1 MIADADYQVLAR
13 KWRPQ
18 RFDEM
23 SGQEHVVR
31 TLRNAVAGGRVA
43 HAYLFCGP
51 RGVGKTTAAR
61 LLARCLNCE
70 KGPTP
75 DPCGECQAC
84 REIALGSS
92 VDVAEIDGASNN
104 GVDDVRAIRENARY
118 LPSRDRYK
126 IYIID
131 EVHMLSQAAFNALL
145 KTLEEPPP
153 HVKFIFATTELH
165 KVPETIVSRCQL
177 HTFRRIPLAQVA
189 AKLEEV
195 SKAEGFGIDT
205 EGLGLIARQAE
216 GGMRDALS
224 LLDQV
229 VSSCGKNPKPEEIAE
244 ALGAVD
250 RRAVVAL
257 ARALVARDAAALV
270 RLLGE
275 QYDRGN
281 EPRRVGEAL
290 CRELRQVVVCK
301 AVGAP
306 PAELP
311 DHEQRDVEA
320 LAKDADGAQLARLF
334 DLVHGAL
341 AELGR
346 AFEPQL
352 ALEVALLKGI
362 FLAPGSEVS
371 ELLARAEALTR
382 GGVAAGALSRPGPV
396 PASVPAP
403 RESPRPPPL
412 AGEKEK
418 GSPSQPPIHLG
429 ERSAEGA
436 ARRERAGGAKD
447 DPSLSPLDRLAALVK
462 TAVAQSPRIG
472 TALKNGRLK
481 DLRPGELT
489 LCYPAGD
496 FRAALLAAE
505 RGAVEALLA
514 AHFGAPTRLVIRE
527 GEEAGAEPSLAE
539 REARGTA
546 ERNAQVKAAALSS
559 DAVKDALRLLGGEV
573 EEVRVLD
580 PTGRK

>member
-1 MIADADYQVLAR
+1 MTASTDYQVLAR

-31 TLRNAVAGGRVA
+31 TLKNAVAGNRVA

-61 LLARCLNCE
+61 LLARCLDCE
-70 KGPTP
+70 KGPSP
-75 DPCGECQAC
+75 EPCGACQPC
-84 REIALGSS
+84 REIAVGAS

-153 HVKFIFATTELH
+153 HVKFIFATTEAH

-177 HTFRRIPLAQVA
+177 HTFRRIPLAQVTS
-189 AKLEEV
+189 KLAEV
-195 SKAEGFGIDT
+195 ARAEGFGLDA
-205 EGLGLIARQAE
+205 EGLSLIARQAE

-229 VSSCGKNPKPEEIAE
+229 VSSCGKSPTAEDVAE

-250 RRAVVAL
+250 RRSVVAL
-257 ARALVARDAAALV
+257 ARALVRRDARELL
-270 RLLGE
+270 RLLSE

-320 LAKDADGAQLARLF
+320 LAKEADAAQLARLF
-334 DLVHGAL
+334 ELVHGAL
-341 AELGR
+341 SELGR

-352 ALEVALLKGI
+352 ALEIALLKGV
-362 FLAPGSEVS
+362 FLAPGAEVS
-371 ELLARAEALTR
+371 ELLARAEALAK
-382 GGVAAGALSRPGPV
+382 GGTAV
-396 PASVPAP
+396 
-403 RESPRPPPL
+403 PPPGRAVAPAAPAAPEPQL
-412 AGEKEK
+412 PSAPARAKAQRA
-418 GSPSQPPIHLG
+418 SPG
-429 ERSAEGA
+429 
-436 ARRERAGGAKD
+436 D
-447 DPSLSPLDRLAALVK
+447 DPSLAPLDRLAALVE
-462 TAVAQSPRIG
+462 TALARSPRIG

-481 DLRPGELT
+481 ELRPGELT
-489 LCYPAGD
+489 LCYPTGD

-505 RGAVEALLA
+505 RTAVESLLA
-514 AHFGAPTRLVIRE
+514 AHFGAATRLTLRE
-527 GEEAGAEPSLAE
+527 GDDETAETSIAE

-546 ERNAQVKAAALSS
+546 ARTEQVKSAALQS
-559 DAVKDALRLLGGEV
+559 DAVKEALRVLGGQV
-573 EEVRVLD
+573 EEIRVLD
-580 PTGRK
+580 PAGRK